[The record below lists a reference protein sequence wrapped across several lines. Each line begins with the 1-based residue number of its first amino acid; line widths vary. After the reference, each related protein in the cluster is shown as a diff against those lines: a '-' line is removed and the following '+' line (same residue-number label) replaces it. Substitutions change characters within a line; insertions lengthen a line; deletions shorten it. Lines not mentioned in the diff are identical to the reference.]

1 MSHPSTQ
8 AIPMRERRRP
18 GPAIQRTTTFVF
30 GVVLIS
36 CIVWTGAGA
45 QSGVFTVPQVT
56 SYPYT
61 ANLVTA
67 QTGSRIA
74 WVLNESGVRNVW
86 VAQGPEFVA
95 RRLTSYV
102 ADDGQELTNL
112 ALSSD
117 GVTVVYVRGGDHDAN
132 WPPEA
137 GQQPDPSSLPIQPH
151 VQIWAVPFAGGAPK
165 LLADGDDPVISP
177 RGDRVAFIKDHQI
190 WVVPLD
196 GSKPASQLFFARGQ
210 SHSLVWSPS
219 GDRVAFVSDRGDHS
233 FIGVFQSDSAPIQYL
248 VPTTS
253 RDNVPQWSPDGR
265 QILFVR
271 QPGAGGAPKTWL
283 EQHPRPWAIWVADAA
298 TGAGHAVWTLPNT
311 LLGSVPALEDG
322 PDVMW
327 GAGGR
332 IVFRA
337 ELDGWAHS
345 YSVPAAGGEPMLL
358 TVGPYMVEQAVM
370 SPDRSL
376 ILYSANTGKDTN
388 DIDRRH
394 AYRVPVDRAAPVA
407 ITSGTGV
414 EWTPVMTGDGRTIAF
429 IGSTVSSPPLTHV
442 ASASGGDSRGINTAT
457 IPRDFPG
464 DQMVVPRKV
473 VFRATD
479 GVAVHGQ
486 LFERPGGGPKPAV
499 IFVHGGPPR
508 QMLLGWH
515 YMDYYS
521 HAYAINQY
529 LANHGYVVLSV
540 NYRLGIGYGRAFQH
554 PDHAGPFGASEYA
567 DVLAGRAFLGT
578 LPEVD
583 AKRVGIWG
591 GSYGGFLTALALARN
606 SNLFAAGVDLHGVHD
621 WYADISSAIQEAKAR
636 YEQAD
641 LDAAVKVAWESS
653 PVASIAGWRSP
664 VLLIHG
670 DDDHNVHFSQTV
682 DLVQRLSAVGAPF
695 EELVLPNE
703 IHGFLRRQSWLTADS
718 ATVSFLDRTLKP
730 H

>member
-1 MSHPSTQ
+1 MLYPSTDPI
-8 AIPMRERRRP
+8 APRVGR
-18 GPAIQRTTTFVF
+18 GPVIWARCPSRFSLCAALV
-30 GVVLIS
+30 S
-36 CIVWTGAGA
+36 CIAWPSAGA
-45 QSGVFTVPQVT
+45 QGRAFSIPQVT
-56 SYPYT
+56 SYPY
-61 ANLVTA
+61 ASNLVAA

-74 WVLNESGVRNVW
+74 WVLTESGVRNVW
-86 VAQGPEFVA
+86 VAEGPGFVA
-95 RRLTSYV
+95 RRLTPYV

-117 GVTVVYVRGGDHDAN
+117 GMTVVYVRGGDHDAN
-132 WPPEA
+132 WPAE
-137 GQQPDPSSLPIQPH
+137 GGLQPDPSSSPIQQH
-151 VQIWAVPFAGGAPK
+151 VQIWGVQFAGGTPK
-165 LLADGDDPVISP
+165 LLADGDEPVISP
-177 RGDRVAFIKDHQI
+177 RGDRVAYIKDHQI
-190 WVVPLD
+190 WSVPLD
-196 GSKPASQLFFARGQ
+196 GSKPATQLFFARGQ
-210 SHSLVWSPS
+210 SGSVVWSPS
-219 GDRVAFVSDRGDHS
+219 GDRLAFVSDRGDHS
-233 FIGVFQSDSAPIQYL
+233 FIGVFESDSAPIRYL
-248 VPTTS
+248 APSTS
-253 RDNVPQWSPDGR
+253 RDSRPQWSLDGR

-298 TGAGHAVWTLPNT
+298 TGVGHAVWTSPNT
-311 LLGSVPALEDG
+311 LLGSIPALEDG

-337 ELDGWAHS
+337 ELDGWAHL
-345 YSVPAAGGEPMLL
+345 YSVAATGGEPVLL
-358 TVGPYMVEQAVM
+358 TAGPYMVEQVIM

-376 ILYSANTGKDTN
+376 VLYSANTGSDTN

-394 AYRVPVDRAAPVA
+394 AYRVPVGSAAPVA

-414 EWTPVMTGDGRTIAF
+414 EWTPIMTGDGRTVAF
-429 IGSTVSSPPLTHV
+429 IGSTVSSPPLPSV
-442 ASASGGDSRGINTAT
+442 ANASGGAPRGINTGT
-457 IPRDFPG
+457 IPSDFPG

-479 GVAVHGQ
+479 GVMVHGQ
-486 LFERPGGGPKPAV
+486 LFERPGAGPKPAV

-521 HAYAINQY
+521 HAFAINQY

-540 NYRLGIGYGRAFQH
+540 NYRLGVGYGRAFQH
-554 PDHAGPFGASEYA
+554 PDHAGPFGAAEYA
-567 DVLAGRAFLGT
+567 DVLAARTFLGT

-621 WYADISSAIQEAKAR
+621 WYADISGAIQEAKAR

-641 LDAAVKVAWESS
+641 VDAAVKVAWESS
-653 PVASIAGWRSP
+653 PVASIASWRSP

-703 IHGFLRRQSWLTADS
+703 IHGFLRRQSWLVADS
-718 ATVSFLDRTLKP
+718 ATVSFFDRTLKS